1 MVDWTHVG
9 NVPKFSLTPKLEK
22 LKHYSSMAGTKLLDL
37 TAFVSKEAEVEI
49 TLEEFVPENIIV
61 ALLSETIHNTA
72 GDTLYDLFASGKV
85 ERQVKL
91 TGTNDFG
98 AHLEIILPH
107 VFFAVDKVVEFIG
120 DTWGNFVLTGDVL
133 RHNGTFGTL
142 QFLDIGPT
150 EAPQTAPNPINYFI
164 GKGNVYFAPFS
175 AV

>member
-1 MVDWTHVG
+1 MAWTHVG

-22 LKHYSSMAGTKLLDL
+22 LKHYSSMEGTKLLDL

-49 TLEEFVPENIIV
+49 TLEEFVPDNLV
-61 ALLSETIHNTA
+61 LALLSSTLTNTS
-72 GDTLYDLFASGKV
+72 GETLYNIFDLGKV

-98 AHLEIILPH
+98 AHLEVILPH

-133 RHNGTFGTL
+133 RYAGSFGTI
-142 QFLDIGPT
+142 QFLDKGLG
-150 EAPQTAPNPINYFI
+150 EAPQTAPNPLNYFI
-164 GKGNVYFAPFS
+164 GKGNVYMQPF
-175 AV
+175 VG